1 MDTSIKRCEADSPNR
16 CTGATKNGQCPN
28 QAMEIGE
35 GKFATHCS
43 IHGGVME
50 VRAVEGRSQNMY
62 RLAKYGQRVNELANH
77 SGVKGLRDEIGILR
91 MVLEEKM
98 NQIKDESDLVL
109 MSGQISSLVTSIEKT
124 VVSCN
129 KLEMSMGQMLDKQQ
143 IIQFAEMVI
152 RLVGEYVTDPAA
164 LEALATKIGDAT
176 EEQLK
181 GNAERHQAKKEG
193 RKIDLDSCD

>member
-16 CTGATKNGQCPN
+16 CQAATKVGQCPN
-28 QAMEIGE
+28 QAMEIGD
-35 GKFATHCS
+35 KFAKNCS
-43 IHGGVME
+43 IHGGVAE
-50 VRAVEGRSQNMY
+50 FRSVENNSNNMY
-62 RLAKYGQRVNELANH
+62 RLAKYGQRVSELANH

-98 NQIKDESDLVL
+98 NQIKDAGDLVL

-124 VVSCN
+124 VMSCN

-152 RLVGEYVTDPAA
+152 RLVGEYVTDPAS
-164 LEALATKIGDAT
+164 LETLATKIGDAT
-176 EEQLK
+176 EAQIS

-193 RKIDLDSCD
+193 RPIDLDSCEA